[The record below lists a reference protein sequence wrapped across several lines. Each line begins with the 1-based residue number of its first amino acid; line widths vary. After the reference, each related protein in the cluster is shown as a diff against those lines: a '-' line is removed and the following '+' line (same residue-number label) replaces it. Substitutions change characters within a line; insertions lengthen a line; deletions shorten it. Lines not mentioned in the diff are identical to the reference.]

1 MIVKSYR
8 KFYNLTQSDMA
19 DKLGITLQNYYQKEN
34 GIREFK
40 LSEAKKIADLFGVSI
55 EDIFFTSE
63 VNKMITKKDKV
74 KIAL

>member
-55 EDIFFTSE
+55 EDIFFTNE
-63 VNKMITKKDKV
+63 VNKMITEKDKV

>member
-55 EDIFFTSE
+55 EDIFFTNE